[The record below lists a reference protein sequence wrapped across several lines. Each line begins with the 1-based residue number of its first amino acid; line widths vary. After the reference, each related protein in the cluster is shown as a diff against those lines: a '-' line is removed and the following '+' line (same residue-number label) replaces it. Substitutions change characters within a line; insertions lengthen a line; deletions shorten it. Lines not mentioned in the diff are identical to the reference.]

1 MIIFLKHVLSKQS
14 LFATMISGSEK
25 ERERVMIDLPINRID
40 HILQFIRLIPMWQK
54 LDFDAKKL

>member
-1 MIIFLKHVLSKQS
+1 
-14 LFATMISGSEK
+14 MISGSEK